1 MFKNAYS
8 ISLYNSPKETLS
20 INRRE
25 RNSVEYYKNE
35 WTMSTLKK
43 THDSHEYDVEW
54 KKLDTNGD
62 M

>member
-8 ISLYNSPKETLS
+8 ISLYNSPKETTQMF

-35 WTMSTLKK
+35 
-43 THDSHEYDVEW
+43 
-54 KKLDTNGD
+54 
-62 M
+62 